1 MSDEGIGPDADDV
14 WPDGPFE
21 AVLMAIVATTVFLMM
36 AITFVDVAGRYIFS
50 APIPGG
56 FELIE
61 FLMPL
66 SIFAGL
72 PIITRRRTHIVV
84 SILDRLFHG
93 GIGEVRRLVVDGGSL
108 AVVAFIAE
116 RMWSQGDGLAEAQ
129 IESGYLE
136 WPVAPAAYA
145 ISVLSAVTCVVL
157 VLMLL
162 HDLKTMLARRS

>member
-1 MSDEGIGPDADDV
+1 MNERAGGPDADDV
-14 WPDGPFE
+14 WPDGWFE
-21 AVLMAIVATTVFLMM
+21 VVLMGIVATTVFLMM

-84 SILDRLFHG
+84 SIFDRWFRG
-93 GIGEVRRLVVDGGSL
+93 GVGEMRRLVVDAASL

-145 ISVLSAVTCVVL
+145 ISVLSVVTCVVL

-162 HDLKTMLARRS
+162 RDVRTMLARNP

>member
-1 MSDEGIGPDADDV
+1 MSGGPSGSEADEIR
-14 WPDGPFE
+14 PDGWFE
-21 AVLMAIVATTVFLMM
+21 AFLMVIVGTTIFLMM
-36 AITFVDVAGRYIFS
+36 AITFVDVVGRYGFN
-50 APIPGG
+50 APVPGG

-84 SILDRLFHG
+84 SILDRWFRG
-93 GIGEVRRLVVDGGSL
+93 RIGDVRRLVVDIGSL
-108 AVVAFIAE
+108 AVVAFVAE
-116 RMWSQGDGLAEAQ
+116 RLWSQGDGLAEAQ

-145 ISVLSAVTCVVL
+145 ISVLSCVTCVVL
-157 VLMLL
+157 ALMV
-162 HDLKTMLARRS
+162 ARDVKALMARGA

>member
-21 AVLMAIVATTVFLMM
+21 AVLMAIVGTTVFLMM

-84 SILDRLFHG
+84 SILDRLFRG
-93 GIGEVRRLVVDGGSL
+93 GIGQVRRLVVDGGSL

-145 ISVLSAVTCVVL
+145 ISVLSVVTCVVL
-157 VLMLL
+157 VLMLV
-162 HDLKTMLARRS
+162 HDLKTMMARNS

>member
-1 MSDEGIGPDADDV
+1 MSERAGGPGADDV
-14 WPDGPFE
+14 WPDGAFE
-21 AVLMAIVATTVFLMM
+21 AILMGIVATTVFLMM

-84 SILDRLFHG
+84 SILDRWFRG
-93 GIGEVRRLVVDGGSL
+93 GLGEARRLVVDAGSL

-157 VLMLL
+157 VLMVLR
-162 HDLKTMLARRS
+162 DLKTMLARNP

>member
-1 MSDEGIGPDADDV
+1 MSEAGLGPDADDV

-21 AVLMAIVATTVFLMM
+21 AVLMAIVGTTVFLMM
-36 AITFVDVAGRYIFS
+36 AVTFVDVVGRYAFNL
-50 APIPGG
+50 PIPGG

-84 SILDRLFHG
+84 SIFDGWFAGR
-93 GIGEVRRLVVDGGSL
+93 IGEIRRLVVDAASL

-145 ISVLSAVTCVVL
+145 ISALCAVTCVVL
-157 VLMLL
+157 GLMLY
-162 HDLKTMLARRS
+162 HDFKTMLVRDS

>member
-1 MSDEGIGPDADDV
+1 MSDEGTGPDADDV

-21 AVLMAIVATTVFLMM
+21 AVLMAIVGTTVFLMM
-36 AITFVDVAGRYIFS
+36 AITFIDVAGRYIFS

-84 SILDRLFHG
+84 SILDRWFRG

-157 VLMLL
+157 VLMLW
-162 HDLKTMLARRS
+162 HDLKTMLARSS

>member
-21 AVLMAIVATTVFLMM
+21 AVLMAIVGTTVFLMM

-84 SILDRLFHG
+84 SILDRLFRG
-93 GIGEVRRLVVDGGSL
+93 GIGQVRRLVVDSGSL

-145 ISVLSAVTCVVL
+145 ISVLSIVTCVVL
-157 VLMLL
+157 VLMLV
-162 HDLKTMLARRS
+162 HDLKTMLARSS

>member
-36 AITFVDVAGRYIFS
+36 AITFVDVAGRYMFS

-84 SILDRLFHG
+84 TILDRLFRG
-93 GIGEVRRLVVDGGSL
+93 GIGEVRRLVVNGGSL

>member
-21 AVLMAIVATTVFLMM
+21 AVLMAIVGTTVFLMM

-84 SILDRLFHG
+84 SILDRLFRG
-93 GIGEVRRLVVDGGSL
+93 GIGQVRRLVVDGGSL

-145 ISVLSAVTCVVL
+145 ISVLSVVTCVVL
-157 VLMLL
+157 VLMLW
-162 HDLKTMLARRS
+162 HDLKAMLARSA

>member
-1 MSDEGIGPDADDV
+1 MSDGGSGPDADDV

-21 AVLMAIVATTVFLMM
+21 TVLMAIVATTVFLMM
-36 AITFVDVAGRYIFS
+36 AITFVDVAGRYLFS

-84 SILDRLFHG
+84 SIFDRWFRG
-93 GIGEVRRLVVDGGSL
+93 GIGEVRRLIVDGASL

-145 ISVLSAVTCVVL
+145 ISVLSVVTCVVL
-157 VLMLL
+157 GLMLF
-162 HDLKTMLARRS
+162 HDLKTMLVRGS